1 MNSGICE
8 KSSKSQQVK
17 NAILATQIILAFTFI
32 TCLVSSIVSI
42 SYTKFIWV
50 IIGQFQLLMYLLL
63 TKAYI
68 PKLIADYIVG
78 IDYIMFSF
86 NFIKW
91 KEWLFINFIEW
102 IDYQQPQEM
111 LRFIKIHSGSAL
123 INNISLFFI
132 ISIIIIIHAIVVL
145 LFKVLS
151 KIFTRWDRSC
161 SKFKF
166 IWSSIENKRYF
177 TFSILYG

>member
-32 TCLVSSIVSI
+32 TCLVSSIVSM
-42 SYTKFIWV
+42 SYTKFIWI

-86 NFIKW
+86 NFIK
-91 KEWLFINFIEW
+91 
-102 IDYQQPQEM
+102 
-111 LRFIKIHSGSAL
+111 
-123 INNISLFFI
+123 
-132 ISIIIIIHAIVVL
+132 
-145 LFKVLS
+145 
-151 KIFTRWDRSC
+151 
-161 SKFKF
+161 
-166 IWSSIENKRYF
+166 
-177 TFSILYG
+177 